1 MKKELTDMPSGS
13 SFKSSQLVKC
23 LLLGESGSGKTGALA
38 SLCLAGY
45 KVRVLEFD
53 NGVDSCVDGIKRAN
67 PKALANLD
75 YMPLRDK
82 VRSSPDGP
90 VFDGYPTAF
99 VDGMRLLDDWDPS
112 KCTGI
117 STELKEDTKFGPPKD
132 WGPECVLALDSSTFC
147 SRAALNYQFGLN
159 PSAGQKGGA
168 NALALYG
175 TAQKAIIHVLALL
188 TSEAFKTNVVVIS
201 HIEFHQRADGLKGLP
216 ATVGVKLDQ
225 DIPTYFN
232 SMLLA
237 DIDPVTK
244 KRRIQTVPTNMIDLK
259 NPAASRMPSAP
270 MPIETGLADFFKI
283 MKE

>member
-1 MKKELTDMPSGS
+1 MPNGA

-23 LLLGESGSGKTGALA
+23 LLLGESGAGKTGAIA

-82 VRSSPDGP
+82 IKSTPGGP
-90 VFDGYPTAF
+90 EFDGTPTAF

-112 KCTGI
+112 KCLGI
-117 STELKEDTKFGPPKD
+117 APELKEDTKFGPPGT
-132 WGPECVLALDSSTFC
+132 WGPECVLVLDSLTFL
-147 SRAALNYQFGLN
+147 AKTALNYQLGLN
-159 PSAGQKGGA
+159 PNAGKKDGA
-168 NALALYG
+168 NLLALYG
-175 TAQKAIIHVLALL
+175 VAQKATTHVLGLL
-188 TSEAFKTNVVVIS
+188 TGESFRTNVVVIS
-201 HIEFHQRADGLKGLP
+201 HIEYHQRTDGLKGLP
-216 ATVGVKLDQ
+216 ATVGNKLDQ
-225 DIPTYFN
+225 DVPTYFN

-237 DIDPVTK
+237 DIDPTTK

-259 NPAASRMPSAP
+259 NPAASRMPSTP
-270 MPIETGLADFFKI
+270 MPIETGLADFFRV